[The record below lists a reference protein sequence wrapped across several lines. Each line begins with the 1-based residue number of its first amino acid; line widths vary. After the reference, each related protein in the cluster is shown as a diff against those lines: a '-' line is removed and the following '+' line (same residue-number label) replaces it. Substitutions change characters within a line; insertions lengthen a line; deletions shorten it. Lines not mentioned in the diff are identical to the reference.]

1 MKLVGCCCLPLCRR
15 TGEFIENLIDAT
27 QDETPRMR
35 ELYMPAATF
44 TSIVHDNYGDQSF
57 ISRLLK
63 HRLRGTL
70 F

>member
-27 QDETPRMR
+27 HDETPRMR

-44 TSIVHDNYGDQSF
+44 TSIVHDNYGD
-57 ISRLLK
+57 
-63 HRLRGTL
+63 H
-70 F
+70 